1 MSTRACRSCEFWKE
15 IPGGIT
21 FIEGDIVRPAG
32 ECRINPPTPALELA
46 THAYGEWGLV
56 NWPITGEVEWCGKFS
71 AKPAEK
77 PAVQIQQNSTV
88 MPESPHQAAIATPK
102 RTTRRSSKSKAS

>member
-32 ECRINPPTPALELA
+32 ECRINPPAPALELA

-71 AKPAEK
+71 AKPTKK
-77 PAVQIQQNSTV
+77 PAVQIQQDSTV

>member
-1 MSTRACRSCEFWKE
+1 MPK
-15 IPGGIT
+15 GIT

-56 NWPITGEVEWCGKFS
+56 NWPITGEAEWCGKFS

-102 RTTRRSSKSKAS
+102 RTTRRSSKNKAS